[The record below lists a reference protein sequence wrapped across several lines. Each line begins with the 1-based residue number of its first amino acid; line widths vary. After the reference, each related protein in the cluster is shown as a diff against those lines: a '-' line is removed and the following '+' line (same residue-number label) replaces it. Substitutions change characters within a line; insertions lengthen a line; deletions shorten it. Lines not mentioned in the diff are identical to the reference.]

1 MIFAVVAAL
10 GLMTGLLIVEPS
22 TAKALPEQSDNRL
35 RACSN
40 YEAHQSGAAPVSIL
54 LVLNTDKDMHQTT

>member
-1 MIFAVVAAL
+1 MDSHTTLMIFAVVAAL
-10 GLMTGLLIVEPS
+10 SLMTGLLIVESS

-40 YEAHQSGAAPVSIL
+40 YEAHQSGAASLHSVSS
-54 LVLNTDKDMHQTT
+54 KY